1 MRNRKKQRELRR
13 AGVRREEQL
22 GPWNGGH
29 YIDPTPREAVKN
41 IIKERKIQK

>member
-13 AGVRREEQL
+13 AGIRREEQL
-22 GPWNGGH
+22 GPWNVEH
-29 YIDPTPREAVKN
+29 YQDPTPREAVKN